1 MIGFILY
8 EAMDLTWAFGKTVF
22 DIIGAGYRWYYHIP
36 NEQQRIEMQIMRLTD
51 KIQELEDKLDQKT
64 PNETEDGSPLLE

>member
-22 DIIGAGYRWYYHIP
+22 DIIGTGYRWYYHIP

-51 KIQELEDKLDQKT
+51 KIQELEEKLDRRE
-64 PNETEDGSPLLE
+64 PGEVDGKPLLE